1 MVILFDA
8 SKIQENIHNIVFATR
23 QQEIVA
29 KMLIDHIKENGGEL
43 SKPEMSNFAKK
54 IADGITMEDSEKI
67 AYNKK
72 QFYDRILK
80 PMKNM
85 YMIEYDQNK
94 KLYRTSD
101 KFNQMLTKIG
111 LMWMQEIRKPMKSMA
126 QITA

>member
-29 KMLIDHIKENGGEL
+29 KMLIDHIKENRGEL

-54 IADGITMEDSEKI
+54 IADGITIENNEKI

-94 KLYRTSD
+94 KLYRISD

-126 QITA
+126 QVTA

>member
-1 MVILFDA
+1 MVILFNA

-23 QQEIVA
+23 QQELVA

-54 IADGITMEDSEKI
+54 IADGITIESNEKI

-94 KLYRTSD
+94 KLYRISD